1 MRIGRRQ
8 VVLALAVA
16 AVAWLS
22 PQAAAREQLR
32 LVEAGRAEFPKRS
45 FVLTLP
51 GRRALT
57 AKDVRVLENGEPV
70 RDVSL
75 AAAGSADADD
85 SGVVLVIDASKSM
98 RGEAIRDAMAAARVF
113 AERRPPNQSMGLV
126 AFNRRASVLLAPTT
140 DDDAIEKALAKPPGL
155 SAGTHLYDGIDS
167 ALALLNASDVSVGT
181 VIVLSDGAD
190 TGSRASAAAVS
201 AEARKAHIRV
211 FTVGIRSPQF
221 TSAPL
226 KKLGTR
232 TSGAYAEAT
241 STADLARVYAQLR
254 SRLAN
259 EYVLTY
265 RSSVGLNR
273 TVRLAIRVKGVPG
286 LAVSGYTT
294 PRTRSGASA
303 PYHQSVVSQILQS
316 PLTML
321 VVTLMIAGLL
331 AFTVFSLVV
340 PRRRTLRARMAE
352 FVSIRKAAL
361 APDDVHGRIGSR
373 VLVGAERSLE
383 GTKWW
388 ARFKETLE
396 LAEIHTSAFRIALW
410 TLAGTLLAM
419 WLIAIVLGSV
429 IFAVFG
435 LGIPLIV
442 RSVIFRKLERRRKLF
457 AEQLPDNLQVLAS
470 ALRAGHSFVGAL
482 SVVIDDADDPSRTE
496 FRRVVA
502 DEQLGIQLEDA
513 IRSVVTRMGNEDLE
527 QVALVAALQRQTGGN
542 MAEVLERVTDTI
554 RERFELRRM
563 VQTLTAQGR
572 MSRWIV
578 TALPIGLLIA
588 ISLIN
593 PDYTKPLF
601 ESTGGRLALMVAGVM
616 LIAGSLVIKRIV
628 NIKV

>member
-1 MRIGRRQ
+1 MRIGRKP

-22 PQAAAREQLR
+22 PQAAAREQMR

-75 AAAGSADADD
+75 AAAGSAGADD

-352 FVSIRKAAL
+352 FVSIRTAAL

>member
-352 FVSIRKAAL
+352 FVSIRTAAL

>member
-140 DDDAIEKALAKPPGL
+140 DDDAIEKALARPPGL
-155 SAGTHLYDGIDS
+155 AGGTHLYDGIDS

-190 TGSRASAAAVS
+190 TGSRASAAAVG
-201 AEARKAHIRV
+201 AEARKAHSRV

-265 RSSVGLNR
+265 RSSAGLNR

-352 FVSIRKAAL
+352 FVSIRTAAL

-513 IRSVVTRMGNEDLE
+513 IRSVVKRMGNEDLE